1 MKKLV
6 VWLLA
11 LTMTAS
17 LVACSGSNSTP
28 ATTEAPASNEVEEP
42 EASQEA
48 EPAETPEDA
57 APADSAPAG
66 EFGNTTSGVP
76 TTPTAA
82 PEKLKV
88 AFIMGNA
95 SMSGSSVPCAAV
107 EKICG
112 DFGWEIQTWDGEG
125 DPGKENEAIMSAIS
139 WGAEVILTASVQA
152 SNVQSG
158 LQAATEA
165 GIACGSLSCGTDTP
179 NNVIEAEYN
188 YSFDIGPDYY
198 GLGQSIGEWIAAN
211 TTGSGKVG
219 CWDFEGE
226 YSIALCR
233 DGLYDKLKELNIE
246 YEDNGCFTFDQLGDT
261 LNRTVSTYL
270 TNNPDTEF
278 LFFPFDPAS
287 VPVSEYLDLNGYTD
301 IKVIGVLG
309 NSEMCALISQGSVA
323 SATAAYDNT
332 YMGYAA
338 IDQILRVLNGES
350 LIDPHGENV
359 PYVVIDSS
367 NLPNNEETGWVASF
381 DYAGEYYSLW
391 GK

>member
-6 VWLLA
+6 ALGMALA
-11 LTMTAS
+11 MTVL
-17 LVACSGSNSTP
+17 LVACGSSDSPSAAADETVETP
-28 ATTEAPASNEVEEP
+28 
-42 EASQEA
+42 
-48 EPAETPEDA
+48 EPAETAEKDVMQDESEVKA
-57 APADSAPAG
+57 AADKTAAG
-66 EFGNTTSGVP
+66 EFGNTQNGVP
-76 TTPTAA
+76 TVPVAA

-112 DFGWEIQTWDGEG
+112 DFGWDIQTWDGEG

-158 LQAATEA
+158 LQAALDA

-198 GLGQSIGEWIAAN
+198 GLGQSIGEWIQAN
-211 TTGSGKVG
+211 TAGSGKVA

-226 YSIALCR
+226 YSISLCR
-233 DGLYDKLKELNIE
+233 DGLYDKLKELGIE
-246 YEDNGCFTFDQLGDT
+246 YADNGCFTFDQLGDT

-278 LFFPFDPAS
+278 IFFPFDPAA

-309 NSEMCALISQGSVA
+309 NSEMCALIEQGSVA

-338 IDQILRVLNGES
+338 MDQILRVLNGDEM
-350 LIDPHGENV
+350 IEPHGESV

-367 NLPNNEETGWVASF
+367 NIPDNEATGWAAEF
-381 DYAGEYYSLW
+381 DYASAYYGLW
-391 GK
+391 Q